1 MRKLGISGLV
11 VVMAASLGIV
21 SGMSI
26 AGAGQ
31 ENVNALL
38 GERRCTVDYNEA
50 DQPVETCTVDELTL
64 HGEPITSLAGANLY
78 TEVVR
83 TCSQRGAGG
92 YPSTQISDGYYYLRG
107 GTGVFAGVYAAGH
120 WSMSS
125 VLNFFSVSY
134 GTATRCSP
142 TPLGDPIV
150 PEPPPPPFEIA
161 AQSLPDG
168 TVGHPYSTALSAS
181 NGSQPYRWR
190 VINQQGRL
198 PRGLKINKST
208 GAIAGVPKKLTG
220 TFSFTVEAKDSHRP
234 KWKTTRR
241 FSITVH

>member
-1 MRKLGISGLV
+1 VRKPGIAGLV
-11 VVMAASLGIV
+11 VVMAVSLGIV
-21 SGMSI
+21 SGVGS

-38 GERRCTVDYNEA
+38 GERRCTVEYNEA
-50 DQPVETCTVDELTL
+50 DQPVETCSVDDLTL
-64 HGEPITSLAGANLY
+64 LGEPITSLAGANLS
-78 TEVVR
+78 TVSIR
-83 TCSQRGAGG
+83 TCSQPGAGG
-92 YPSTQISDGYYYLRG
+92 FPPTQIYDGYYYLRG

-120 WSMSS
+120 ISVSS

-161 AQSLPDG
+161 AQALPSG
-168 TVGHPYSTALSAS
+168 AIGQPYSAALSAS
-181 NGSQPYRWR
+181 NGTQPYRWR